1 MVKHTKKILYLVL
14 ASLILILGACASGDD
29 SETQGDAEGT
39 DEPTT
44 ESEDTDSASD
54 GDPINVVA
62 TIAQIG
68 EPLSVIGG
76 EYVDVETLMGPSI
89 DPHLY
94 NPTQSDMSRMAE
106 ADIVFYS
113 GLNLEANMIDA
124 FQSIGESKPVLALGE
139 TLPETDILE
148 DEEEAGEPDPHIW
161 FDLDLWQQA
170 LDAAVE
176 ELKDYAPDYADVF
189 EENKQDYFAELVAVK
204 EDAAK
209 LADIPEEQRVL
220 VTAHDAFGYFGQMH
234 DIEVIGLQGLSTESE
249 VSISDINETIDIIQE
264 HQVPAIFV
272 ESSINPDSINA
283 VIDGARDAGV
293 EIELGGELY
302 SDAMGEAGTEEGT
315 YIGMYRYNVD
325 TIYDALS
332 GGAE

>member
-1 MVKHTKKILYLVL
+1 MKHTKKMLYFVL
-14 ASLILILGACASGDD
+14 ASLILILGACASGGN
-29 SETQGDAEGT
+29 SETQGDGEGS
-39 DEPTT
+39 
-44 ESEDTDSASD
+44 ESTGE

-76 EYVDVETLMGPSI
+76 EYVEVETLMGPSI

-94 NPTQSDMSRMAE
+94 NPTQSDISKIDG
-106 ADIVFYS
+106 ADVVFYS

-124 FQSIGESKPVLALGE
+124 FESIGESKPVLALGE
-139 TLPETDILE
+139 TLAESDILE

-189 EENKQDYFAELVAVK
+189 EENKQDYFTELAAVK

-249 VSISDINETIDIIQE
+249 VSISDVNETIDIIKE

-272 ESSINPDSINA
+272 ESSINPDSIEA
-283 VIDGARDAGV
+283 VIAGAKDEGV
-293 EIELGGELY
+293 DIELGGELY

-325 TIYDALS
+325 TIYEALN